1 MGYENTYLT
10 VDLDA
15 IEANFQA
22 IYQKA
27 GVPVMAVV
35 KADAYGHGAVFVAKF
50 LKNKCAFFGVANI
63 EEALE
68 LRHAGIETPIL
79 ILGPSPACAFPQLV
93 RENIRPTLFR
103 LEEAQALSEEACK
116 QSKTVSFHLAVDT
129 GMNRIGMPAT
139 EESARL
145 CVQMAAL
152 PGLQAEGI
160 FSHLATADCQ
170 DLSQAKAQA
179 ERFDAFCQRLEEL
192 GLSVPI
198 RHLDNSA
205 GLMNFA
211 KHYDMVRAGIVL
223 YGLYPSDYTDPTLL
237 PLRPALSW
245 YSRVTHVKLLP
256 PGCPIS
262 YGGTF
267 VTEKDTRVATV
278 AVGYADG
285 YRWSLSGKFHVL
297 IRGKKAPILGRIC
310 MDQLMV
316 DVTDI
321 PDAAPEDTAVLIGTS
336 GEENICVEQI
346 SAQCQSF
353 PYEFICGIN
362 RRVSRI
368 YTRYGKIVGAA
379 HYLTD

>member
-15 IEANFQA
+15 VEANFNA
-22 IYQKA
+22 IAKKA
-27 GVPVMAVV
+27 GVPVLAVV
-35 KADAYGHGAVFVAKF
+35 KADAYGHGAVSVAKF
-50 LKNKCAFFGVANI
+50 LEKKCAFFGVANI

-68 LRHAGIETPIL
+68 LRHAGISTPIL
-79 ILGPSPACAFPQLV
+79 ILGPSPVSAFPQLV

-103 LEEAQALSEEACK
+103 LEEAKALSEEACK
-116 QSKTVSFHLAVDT
+116 QNKTVAFHLAVDT
-129 GMNRIGMPAT
+129 GMNRIGMPDT
-139 EESARL
+139 EESAQV
-145 CVQMAAL
+145 CIQMAAL
-152 PGLQAEGI
+152 PGLQAEGV
-160 FSHLATADCQ
+160 FSHLATADCA

-179 ERFDAFCQRLEEL
+179 DRFDGFCQRLEAL

-198 RHLDNSA
+198 RHLNNSA
-205 GLMNFA
+205 GLMNFS

-223 YGLYPSDYTDPTLL
+223 YGLYPSDCMDPSLL

-267 VTEKDTRVATV
+267 VTEKPTRVATV

-321 PDAAPEDTAVLIGTS
+321 PDTAAEDTAVLIGTS
-336 GEENICVEQI
+336 GEETICVESI
-346 SAQCQSF
+346 AAVCHSF

>member
-1 MGYENTYLT
+1 MGYENTWLQ

-22 IYQKA
+22 IREKA
-27 GVPVMAVV
+27 GVPVLAVV
-35 KADAYGHGAVFVAKF
+35 KADAYGHGAVAVAKF
-50 LKNKCAFFGVANI
+50 LENKCAFFGVANM

-68 LRHAGIETPIL
+68 LRHAGIQTPIL
-79 ILGPSPACAFPQLV
+79 ILGPSPACAFPQMV
-93 RENIRPTLFR
+93 QKNIRPTLFR
-103 LEEAQALSEEACK
+103 LDEAKALSEEACK
-116 QSKTVSFHLAVDT
+116 QGKTVAFHIAVDT

-139 EESARL
+139 EESAKL

-152 PGLQAEGI
+152 PNLQAEGI

-170 DLSQAKAQA
+170 DLSQAQAQA
-179 ERFDAFCQRLEEL
+179 ERFDGFCQRLEEL
-192 GLSVPI
+192 GLSIPI

-205 GLMNFA
+205 GLMNFTN
-211 KHYDMVRAGIVL
+211 HYNMVRAGIVL
-223 YGLYPSDYTDPTLL
+223 YGLYPSEYMDPALL

-267 VTEKDTRVATV
+267 VTKKDTRVATV

-285 YRWSLSGKFHVL
+285 YRWCLSGAFHVL
-297 IRGKKAPILGRIC
+297 INGKKAPILGRIC

-316 DVTDI
+316 DVSDI
-321 PDAAPEDTAVLIGTS
+321 PDVTPEATAVLIGIS
-336 GEENICVEQI
+336 GEETIFVEQI
-346 SAQCQSF
+346 SAQCRSF